1 LRGYEKEAEVT
12 TKRGHVATRVFRDE
26 TLECW
31 DSARCF
37 GLSKKTEEAKHGKT
51 AIIDLNLTATDF
63 VFVLLE
69 PIEWVI

>member
-12 TKRGHVATRVFRDE
+12 TTRRHVATRVFRDE

-37 GLSKKTEEAKHGKT
+37 GLGKKTEEAKHGKT
-51 AIIDLNLTATDF
+51 AIVYLNLTATDF
-63 VFVLLE
+63 VCVLIE
-69 PIEWVI
+69 PTQWVV